1 MAATLQRNSKVTTRT
16 QATYRIV
23 PQSVILY
30 GVEKT
35 ESDNAPRVL
44 LTCPT
49 EAAAD
54 AWISEITRLSAAKS
68 PLRQFD

>member
-1 MAATLQRNSKVTTRT
+1 MT
-16 QATYRIV
+16 QPTYRIV

-54 AWISEITRLSAAKS
+54 AWISEITRLSAAKI
-68 PLRQFD
+68 PFRQFD

>member
-1 MAATLQRNSKVTTRT
+1 MT
-16 QATYRIV
+16 QPTYRIV

-35 ESDNAPRVL
+35 EPDNAPRVL

-54 AWISEITRLSAAKS
+54 AWISEIRRLSAAKI
-68 PLRQFD
+68 PLGQFD